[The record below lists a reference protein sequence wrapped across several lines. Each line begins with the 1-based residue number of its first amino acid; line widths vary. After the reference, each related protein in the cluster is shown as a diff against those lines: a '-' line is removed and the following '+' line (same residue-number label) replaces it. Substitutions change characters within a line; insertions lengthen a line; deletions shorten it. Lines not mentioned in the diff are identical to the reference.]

1 MAILP
6 TGLEGMSLMR
16 EVTPNKLTAILE
28 DVSRCCCL
36 LFCLNSIFQIKAYD
50 DLKKLVGS
58 DGRKRFFQLAMF
70 SALCKWTPVNH
81 QTSNTNLQCVCVC
94 VSALFGLMGK
104 STEQIKPSSLSV
116 DGHLLIHPLH
126 LNDLNSFFWLQKIGV
141 TVSLRVFCWGFNV
154 AFTKEGSDK
163 EGASVGIYWEK

>member
-94 VSALFGLMGK
+94 FCLVRTHGQKHRTDKAK
-104 STEQIKPSSLSV
+104 
-116 DGHLLIHPLH
+116 LLIRRWPST
-126 LNDLNSFFWLQKIGV
+126 NS
-141 TVSLRVFCWGFNV
+141 S
-154 AFTKEGSDK
+154 FTPQ
-163 EGASVGIYWEK
+163 